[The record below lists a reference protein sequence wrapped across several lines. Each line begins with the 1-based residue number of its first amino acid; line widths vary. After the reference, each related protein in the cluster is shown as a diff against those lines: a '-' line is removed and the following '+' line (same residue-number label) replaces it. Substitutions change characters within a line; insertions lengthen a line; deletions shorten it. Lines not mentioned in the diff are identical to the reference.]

1 MGENSCL
8 GSGSP
13 PLRRDVLTAA
23 SAIYQ
28 SLYAEPDGTL
38 PLSFNVLY
46 FIGWKESAKQG
57 VPKPRGSQTMSIADL
72 DQIMEEFRNPP
83 TS

>member
-8 GSGSP
+8 GSGAP
-13 PLRRDVLTAA
+13 FLRRDVLTAA
-23 SAIYQ
+23 SAIYN

-46 FIGWKESAKQG
+46 FIGWKESATQG
-57 VPKPRGSQTMSIADL
+57 VPKPRGSQTMSIGDL
-72 DQIMEEFRNPP
+72 DKIMEDFRNPP
-83 TS
+83 PS